1 MAPEVLSWI
10 LENGGNDMSEQYQTD
25 EANQWRMQTPG
36 VEEWPRTARPD
47 DAEKYLMISADT
59 HANEPADLWTTRI
72 EAKYRDRVPHVRI
85 DEKGDRWSVVEGY
98 RPTKIRIAAMVGQD
112 QERNGAGATIQG
124 RAADHKRDGID
135 AEIIFPN
142 KGLAM
147 WATPDPELAMAQCR
161 VWNDWAWEFYGPH
174 NDIMSPMAAL
184 ATGDLPGT
192 LAEIERTAKM
202 GFRGLTLP
210 CKPIFGSHDVDDP
223 NYNLPMYD
231 PMWALIEEVNLP
243 ITFHISTGRD
253 PRASK
258 GMGGAV
264 INYVSHSLTPT
275 VEPMANLCASG
286 VLERFP
292 KIQFALIECGIGWVP
307 WALEAMDEAYRKHHF
322 WVRPKLQGL
331 PSDYFKQHGAA
342 AFQED
347 PIGLAL
353 VEQCGL
359 ENNILWANDYPHHEG
374 TWPHSAEAIERTMGG
389 ISDSTR
395 AKALGLNA
403 NRMFNFNL
411 PERPNKAAN

>member
-1 MAPEVLSWI
+1 MAPEVLSRI

-47 DAEKYLMISADT
+47 DTEKYLMISADT

>member
-1 MAPEVLSWI
+1 
-10 LENGGNDMSEQYQTD
+10 MSEQFQTD
-25 EANQWRMQTPG
+25 AANQWRMETPG
-36 VEEWPRTARPD
+36 VAEWPRTARPD

-59 HANEPADLWTTRI
+59 HANEPGDLWTTRI

-85 DEKGDRWSVVEGY
+85 DEKGDRWSVVEGC

-135 AEIIFPN
+135 AEVIFPN

-147 WATPDPELAMAQCR
+147 WATPDPELAMASCR

-174 NDIMSPMAAL
+174 NDTMSPMAAL